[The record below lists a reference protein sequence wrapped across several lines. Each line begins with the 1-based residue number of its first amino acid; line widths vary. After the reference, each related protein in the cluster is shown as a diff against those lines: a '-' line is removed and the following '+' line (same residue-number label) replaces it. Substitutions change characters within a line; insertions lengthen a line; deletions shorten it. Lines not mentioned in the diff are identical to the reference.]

1 MSFFRKTW
9 AFCVMYSIKFFE
21 EIFMKN
27 LIYLALIAIAAISFT
42 GCGPAPANNSNTG
55 NTNTN
60 TASTAAPTAEALL
73 ELDKKA
79 NEAFFKGDSK
89 FFETFLSDKF
99 VHFSDGVRAGKAESL
114 TEIAKVKCD
123 VKRDWALTE
132 PQMAKID
139 NDTYVL
145 SYKGTFDGTC
155 KSDKGEDEKIP
166 SPVRAGTVF
175 VRHGDTWQAATHN
188 ENPIIDPTA
197 APASN
202 SNSSSNSNAAT
213 SNSANSSSNS
223 NAAKSNSNTANSN
236 SAASNSNTTA
246 NSNSNSNSNT
256 AAAKPTP
263 SANSDALVKIHT
275 SGWEAWKAKDAKKL
289 TDISTVNLAVIN
301 PIGAWVSGQ
310 AAVVKEWTE
319 MKCEGVNTVKV
330 TDGFASALS
339 PTVEILTLLGT
350 ADGTCNGQKNA
361 GLYQTAVYVKEG
373 DAWKLGYMFEQPK
386 K

>member
-1 MSFFRKTW
+1 
-9 AFCVMYSIKFFE
+9 
-21 EIFMKN
+21 MKN

-42 GCGPAPANNSNTG
+42 GCGPAPANNANTG

-79 NEAFFKGDSK
+79 NEAYFKGDSK

-99 VHFSDGVRAGKAESL
+99 VHFADGMRAGKTEAVA
-114 TEIAKVKCD
+114 EIAKVKCD

-132 PQMAKID
+132 PQMAKVD

-175 VRHGDTWQAATHN
+175 VRSGDTWQAANHN
-188 ENPIIDPTA
+188 ENLIVDPA
-197 APASN
+197 APPAPPANTASN
-202 SNSSSNSNAAT
+202 SSN

-223 NAAKSNSNTANSN
+223 NAAKSNSNTASSN
-236 SAASNSNTTA
+236 SAASNSSSTA

-289 TDISTVNLAVIN
+289 TDISTVNLAIIN
-301 PIGAWVSGQ
+301 PIGAWISGQ
-310 AAVVKEWTE
+310 AAVVKAWTE
-319 MKCEGVNTVKV
+319 MKCEGVTTVKV
-330 TDGFASALS
+330 ADGFASALS
-339 PTVEILTLLGT
+339 PTVEILTLKGT
-350 ADGTCNGQKNA
+350 ADGTCNGQKNDDIF
-361 GLYQTAVYVKEG
+361 QTAVYVKEG
-373 DAWKLGYMFEQPK
+373 DAWKIGYMFEEAK